1 MSPRSCIIC
10 DTGRSGHRRI
20 PNFGPGLPVGSKG
33 GDIGEEDD
41 VAALLHHLRHR
52 EERSQVHLLAIG
64 PVIKGGDIGEESDAA
79 AKYRPSREE
88 ERRT

>member
-10 DTGRSGHRRI
+10 GTGRSGHRRI
-20 PNFGPGLPVGSKG
+20 PVRSGDLGSKG

-41 VAALLHHLRHR
+41 VAALLHHLRHG
-52 EERSQVHLLAIG
+52 EERSQVHLLAIR

>member
-1 MSPRSCIIC
+1 MAVR
-10 DTGRSGHRRI
+10 
-20 PNFGPGLPVGSKG
+20 
-33 GDIGEEDD
+33 
-41 VAALLHHLRHR
+41 
-52 EERSQVHLLAIG
+52 